1 MTNFEAVLPR
11 NDKIRYFLSQKCR
24 LRAVSRQHAQ
34 FALQAEP
41 AVYPALICVCVY
53 LKLQFREVE
62 NQNRIIIF
70 AKHGIY
76 HFAKLAKSFIL
87 QI

>member
-11 NDKIRYFLSQKCR
+11 SDKIRYFLSQKCR
-24 LRAVSRQHAQ
+24 LHAVSRQHAQ
-34 FALQAEP
+34 FALQADP
-41 AVYPALICVCVY
+41 TVYPALICVCVY
-53 LKLQFREVE
+53 LKLQSREVE
-62 NQNRIIIF
+62 NQIRNIIF
-70 AKHGIY
+70 GNTEY